1 MTQQEGSH
9 LQAKERDLNR
19 KQPCQHLN
27 GLAASITEKI
37 NFHHFVIPA
46 FGIVMPV
53 LANKYNFGTEGNI
66 WKYGIALELGDG
78 RRLEEVWGTCYKESF
93 V

>member
-1 MTQQEGSH
+1 MMTQQEGSH

-66 WKYGIALELGDG
+66 
-78 RRLEEVWGTCYKESF
+78 
-93 V
+93 